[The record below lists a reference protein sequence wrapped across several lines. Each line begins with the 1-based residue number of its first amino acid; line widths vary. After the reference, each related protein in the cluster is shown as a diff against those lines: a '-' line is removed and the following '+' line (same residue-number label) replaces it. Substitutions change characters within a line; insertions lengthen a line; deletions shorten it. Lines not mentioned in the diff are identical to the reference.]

1 MHIVKY
7 RKSIRNLNNLHL
19 RGLLFVPLGRRQK
32 HAAPSTAKFP
42 YMSCRIHSHAV
53 PGSGGPQTPGTP
65 MVAVAPQHWVL
76 LHQGRVVGVV
86 LLVERFLEHYL
97 STGCS
102 RQSLHCCGGE
112 ECHLPSTFLSCM
124 AAAGTLAS
132 ILKKSC
138 RIESIGTGLVMVLHG
153 P

>member
-1 MHIVKY
+1 MCFSPVHYWSRGAAALGFI
-7 RKSIRNLNNLHL
+7 LN
-19 RGLLFVPLGRRQK
+19 
-32 HAAPSTAKFP
+32 
-42 YMSCRIHSHAV
+42 
-53 PGSGGPQTPGTP
+53 
-65 MVAVAPQHWVL
+65 
-76 LHQGRVVGVV
+76 QGRVVGVV

-124 AAAGTLAS
+124 AASGTLAS
-132 ILKKSC
+132 TLKINCK
-138 RIESIGTGLVMVLHG
+138 IESIGTGVVMALHV